1 VSWALRVSIAAIR
14 ERADWAIK
22 VAKEETQEAER
33 ARSVQWYW
41 EPDRSRVNLHAVLPA
56 DMGMRVTSVLDRI
69 ARRLPV
75 SPEAI
80 GADDPFES
88 EDDVTLEARRA
99 DALDLLAAHA
109 IASDSDADRATVVV
123 HAPLSALVDG
133 SCNGVSSSGHALA
146 PEVLARLTCGARV
159 QGVVHAGDGGVIG
172 IGHTSRLIPR
182 WLRRQVEQRDGFR
195 CTFPN
200 CESRLGLDVHH
211 VVPWPHG
218 PTNVDNL
225 TLVCRVHHRL
235 VHEHGW
241 HVMLAKDQSARWFR
255 PDWTPYVPRGVGLE
269 TAGDL
274 ASARRE
280 RVPGDDEAPRDV
292 VAAPLAEPNA
302 SGLGDV
308 PAAEIVRER
317 VLGQPEAAPAQEGRT
332 VVAAVD
338 AHRLAEARG
347 AGRDQAI
354 VGDVTAQAAHRLG
367 PEDGLA
373 GAQQDRLAHARPR
386 AHDVGAPVHAVGEID
401 VQVRGRA
408 VHGLGPRGR
417 PAITVGAGIDRA
429 AVRLELDEADAD
441 AADRAVV
448 DEETSDEIARDGECI
463 ALIERLREPLRAGRR
478 QLSSQARSAF

>member
-1 VSWALRVSIAAIR
+1 VDVLEAPTVDADWGEELTTSAVIAELDAHAAQSNRVQRDVFRSIVKCALRRVWIADDCRDMAQWLALRMSITTYKARRWVACAFALEHLPVIEDAFLDGRLSVDKVVELTRLAGAVDESEGKLVSWALRVSIAAIR

-22 VAKEETQEAER
+22 IARDETQEAER
-33 ARSVQWYW
+33 ARSVQWHW

-99 DALDLLAAHA
+99 DALDLLAARA

-123 HAPLSALVDG
+123 HAPLAALADG
-133 SCNGVSSSGHALA
+133 ESNGISSTGHALA

-159 QGVVHAGDGGVIG
+159 QGVVHSGDGGVIG

-200 CESRLGLDVHH
+200 CGSRLGLDVHH
-211 VVPWPHG
+211 VVAWPHG

-255 PDWTPYVPRGVGLE
+255 ADWTPYVPRG
-269 TAGDL
+269 
-274 ASARRE
+274 
-280 RVPGDDEAPRDV
+280 PG
-292 VAAPLAEPNA
+292 AA
-302 SGLGDV
+302 D
-308 PAAEIVRER
+308 
-317 VLGQPEAAPAQEGRT
+317 APA
-332 VVAAVD
+332 
-338 AHRLAEARG
+338 G
-347 AGRDQAI
+347 AGPDAKM
-354 VGDVTAQAAHRLG
+354 
-367 PEDGLA
+367 
-373 GAQQDRLAHARPR
+373 ARCESS
-386 AHDVGAPVHAVGEID
+386 GW
-401 VQVRGRA
+401 
-408 VHGLGPRGR
+408 
-417 PAITVGAGIDRA
+417 
-429 AVRLELDEADAD
+429 
-441 AADRAVV
+441 
-448 DEETSDEIARDGECI
+448 
-463 ALIERLREPLRAGRR
+463 
-478 QLSSQARSAF
+478 LSSLRS